1 MLDFCTNPVL
11 LSLVI
16 LLILSALRLNVVFSL
31 VIVAFCGG
39 LLAGMVGCHVR
50 E

>member
-1 MLDFCTNPVL
+1 MLTDFCTNPVL
-11 LSLVI
+11 FSVVI

-31 VIVAFCGG
+31 VIARSAEECS
-39 LLAGMVGCHVR
+39 R